1 MAELRSLLTAF
12 EAEEEHRSRVE
23 TESVSSG
30 TSIGPY
36 VIDGLIGRGGMG
48 AVYRAHRAD
57 GQFEQ
62 QVAIKI
68 IDMPLASSFFRE
80 RFRAERQ
87 MLAGLAHPYIARLLD
102 GGVSDAGE
110 LYLVMEFIAGES
122 ITHFSSKHAL
132 TIEQRLRLFLK
143 VCAAVQYAHG
153 NLIVHR
159 DLKPENILVTEDGT
173 PRLLDFGTAK
183 IIQPFSEG
191 ITGNETR
198 SDLRTFTPRYASP
211 EQVLEQP
218 ISIASDVY
226 SLGALLYV
234 LLTDQHPYEFENFS
248 TEELVRVICNTQ
260 PRKPSTTASP
270 FGEVDTDLDS
280 IALKALRKDPKERYS
295 SVETLAADIQAYLD
309 HRPVEARKGNL
320 RYLAGKFARRNR
332 LALTAASLLLATIL
346 TGAAGIVWQAHIATQ
361 QRRRAE
367 ARSADLR
374 ELSNSLLSE
383 LDSALKEIPGTTNAQ
398 RLLVTRVLE
407 HLDRMAKDAQ
417 GDRQT
422 SLDLVAAYTQ
432 LGNIQGNSYYQ
443 NVGDTAGAVR
453 SFDKAI
459 AVALPLAQ
467 AYPKD
472 AEVLRAEAATLEAKG
487 ESLSQ
492 SGDPQASASALQTA
506 VHIYDKVVALPGV
519 KPELIFEA
527 AIAYETLGNEEG
539 EDTGLA
545 DVDAAT
551 AAYHRALDMDNF
563 ALKLKP
569 DYLAVRRGI
578 PLMHIHLGN
587 VVLETAPD
595 QALSEFRLALQ
606 LQEALPDD
614 QRKKL
619 AQLRLHATLLRKIGQ
634 AFTELGLYQEA
645 QSALDSALAA
655 YQRLS
660 DADPTNVSALTD
672 VWRSQD
678 ALALCNEAAGNPN
691 LQSTSPAEQKTYGL
705 AAVAGLSQEI
715 DTVRKQ
721 IQLTASHEE
730 WDQEL
735 ASLLLRQDTLKY
747 QLGLPYDTATAT
759 QRSLQ
764 ILLHAAQGPKAA
776 ASDIAAAVDSELN
789 AQPTSVRDL
798 KAALSLAKAGVE
810 MTHHREA
817 EYLLLLAQAYRA
829 SGDQANA
836 TKAATEG
843 LALLPGTRPG
853 EPVSRLR
860 KLLTLWLDHQ

>member
-1 MAELRSLLTAF
+1 
-12 EAEEEHRSRVE
+12 VGV
-23 TESVSSG
+23 ESVSSG

-102 GGVSDAGE
+102 GGVSDAEE
-110 LYLVMEFIAGES
+110 LYLVMEFIAGDS
-122 ITHFSSKHAL
+122 ITDFSSKHAL
-132 TIEQRLRLFLK
+132 TIEERLRLFLK
-143 VCAAVQYAHG
+143 ACAAVQYAHG

-159 DLKPENILVTEDGT
+159 DIKPENILVTEDGT

-183 IIQPFSEG
+183 IIQPLSEG

-226 SLGALLYV
+226 SLGVLLYV

-260 PRKPSTTASP
+260 PRKPSATASP
-270 FGEVDTDLDS
+270 FGKVDTDLDS

-295 SVETLAADIQAYLD
+295 TVETLATDIQAYLD

-332 LALTAASLLLATIL
+332 LALIAASLLLATIL
-346 TGAAGIVWQAHIATQ
+346 AGAAGIVWQAHIANQ
-361 QRRRAE
+361 QKRRAE

-422 SLDLVAAYTQ
+422 SLDLVAAYMQ

-443 NVGDTAGAVR
+443 NVGDTAGAVQ

-459 AVALPLAQ
+459 AVAQPLAQ
-467 AYPKD
+467 AYPND
-472 AEVLRAEAATLEAKG
+472 NEVLRAEAATYEAKG

-519 KPELIFEA
+519 TPELIFEA

-545 DVDAAT
+545 DLDAAT
-551 AAYHRALDMDNF
+551 AAYHRALDMDNL

-569 DYLAVRRGI
+569 DYLAVRGGI

-587 VVLETAPD
+587 GVLETAPD

-619 AQLRLHATLLRKIGQ
+619 IQLRLHATLLRKIGQ

-645 QSALDSALAA
+645 QSALDSAFAA

-660 DADPTNVSALTD
+660 DADPTNVAALTD

-678 ALALCNEAAGNPN
+678 ALALCNEAAGNPD
-691 LQSTSPAEQKTYGL
+691 LQSTSPAERKTYRL
-705 AAVAGLSQEI
+705 AALTALSQEI
-715 DTVRKQ
+715 DTVRRQ

-735 ASLLLRQDTLKY
+735 ASLLIRQDTLKY

-759 QRSLQ
+759 QHSLQ

-798 KAALSLAKAGVE
+798 KAALSLAKAGFE

-829 SGDQANA
+829 NGDQANA

-843 LALLPGTRPG
+843 LALLPVTRPG

-860 KLLTLWLDHQ
+860 KLLTQWLARQ